1 MFSIPTAPT
10 NISFP
15 DNSSETSPVRTI
27 TVSTRADSDSENVK
41 FSVEDT
47 SRGVSPEDKDKLL
60 LPYFSTKGRG
70 TGLGFAIAARI
81 VAEHSGTIH
90 VQDNFPADSRFLIT
104 LPAAEVPVALPH

>member
-1 MFSIPTAPT
+1 LFLFNALALLSIPSKSLKFRSVLFSIPTAPT

-70 TGLGFAIAARI
+70 TGR
-81 VAEHSGTIH
+81 
-90 VQDNFPADSRFLIT
+90 PASLN
-104 LPAAEVPVALPH
+104 V